1 VSPVTPEVMTSS
13 PTVQVT
19 TLAPVEDTT
28 QGVTTMPP
36 AVIQEV
42 EDAAAEDLD
51 TDINDT
57 EVSDTEVDIPQEES
71 TDDSDPANNSAGGS
85 SAATGVDESNE
96 SNNSAVRTF
105 GCVGAAAVVGC
116 AFLLI

>member
-1 VSPVTPEVMTSS
+1 MTSS

-28 QGVTTMPP
+28 QVTTMPP

-57 EVSDTEVDIPQEES
+57 EVSDTEVDIPQEEP

-96 SNNSAVRTF
+96 SNSAVNTF
-105 GCVGAAAVVGC
+105 SCIGAAAVVGC
-116 AFLLI
+116 ALLLI

>member
-1 VSPVTPEVMTSS
+1 MTSP

-19 TLAPVEDTT
+19 TLAPVEDTP
-28 QGVTTMPP
+28 QVTTMPP

-42 EDAAAEDLD
+42 EDAAAEDVD
-51 TDINDT
+51 TDVNDT
-57 EVSDTEVDIPQEES
+57 ESDIPEEEP
-71 TDDSDPANNSAGGS
+71 TGDSDAADNTAPGES

-96 SNNSAVRTF
+96 SNSAVSTF